1 MLIWSVLMWNRK
13 CCFQTAAS
21 FRKYWP
27 LLMMAHPFFIF
38 CSALQDGSTGL
49 VSDQLSVYSVTEGTD
64 VRVECSFPSYRKS
77 SFFCKE
83 KCKQEDVLIETTD
96 ATDYQRGRYRI
107 DHKQEGFFV
116 TITQLTKSDSGEYRC
131 GSTASSSRNSYK
143 LIEIIVVDG
152 EFLLKTECSSLS
164 K

>member
-1 MLIWSVLMWNRK
+1 MNISRTLI
-13 CCFQTAAS
+13 CFFLFS
-21 FRKYWP
+21 
-27 LLMMAHPFFIF
+27 
-38 CSALQDGSTGL
+38 LQDGSTGL
-49 VSDQLSVYSVTEGTD
+49 VSDQLSVYSVTEGAD
-64 VRVECSFPSYRKS
+64 VRVECPFTSYKKS

-83 KCKQEDVLIETTD
+83 KCKQEDILIETTD
-96 ATDYQRGRYRI
+96 AEDYQSGRYSI
-107 DHKQEGFFV
+107 DHKQKGFFV

-131 GSTASSSRNSYK
+131 GSTASSSRNSSK